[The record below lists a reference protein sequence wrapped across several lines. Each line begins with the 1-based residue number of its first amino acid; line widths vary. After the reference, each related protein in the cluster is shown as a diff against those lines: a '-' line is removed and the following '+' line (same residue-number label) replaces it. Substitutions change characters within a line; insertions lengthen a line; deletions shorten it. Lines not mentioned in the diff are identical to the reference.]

1 MIALAYS
8 EDLGKVGTDKVAGHV
23 LIGYLMICI
32 LSSISVKI

>member
-23 LIGYLMICI
+23 LIGYDDCI
-32 LSSISVKI
+32 LSSISAKI